1 MNPDPHGA
9 ADRSARQA
17 DTPAATPAGAHPGAP
32 RWRQLHVLWLGAGLL
47 ALAALF
53 GLGIALKPAQSAA
66 PETAAAAATPGIRV
80 ETALAARANVP
91 VYLAGLG
98 TVQGFYTVT
107 ITARVDGELL
117 SLGFVEG
124 QMVRAGDLL
133 AQIDPRPYQAALDQ
147 AIAAKARDAAL
158 LANGRLDL
166 QRYEMLAP
174 EEFTS
179 KQTLETQRALV
190 SQFEAQ
196 LIGDQAAIDN
206 ARTQLDYTTI
216 RAPMAAR
223 TGIRLTDPGNIVRAA
238 TATGIVVLT
247 QVQPI
252 AVIFTLPADALAA
265 VRKAMAAG
273 PVSVSA
279 LARDGASLLGT
290 GKLALIDNLVDQ
302 TTGTIRLKAVFP
314 NQDNA
319 LWPGDFV
326 NARLLVRTR
335 SQVLTIPS
343 AAVQRG
349 PNGVFAYVVRSD
361 STVEA
366 RPLHVGEESAG
377 FSVVEQGLAEGD
389 RVTTSNQYRL
399 QPGAHVQVLT
409 PASSAPSSAAP
420 AIAPSVAPGAPPTSG
435 SPATAPSA
443 GSRSP

>member
-1 MNPDPHGA
+1 
-9 ADRSARQA
+9 
-17 DTPAATPAGAHPGAP
+17 
-32 RWRQLHVLWLGAGLL
+32 
-47 ALAALF
+47 
-53 GLGIALKPAQSAA
+53 
-66 PETAAAAATPGIRV
+66 
-80 ETALAARANVP
+80 
-91 VYLAGLG
+91 
-98 TVQGFYTVT
+98 
-107 ITARVDGELL
+107 
-117 SLGFVEG
+117 
-124 QMVRAGDLL
+124 
-133 AQIDPRPYQAALDQ
+133 
-147 AIAAKARDAAL
+147 
-158 LANGRLDL
+158 
-166 QRYEMLAP
+166 
-174 EEFTS
+174 
-179 KQTLETQRALV
+179 
-190 SQFEAQ
+190 
-196 LIGDQAAIDN
+196 
-206 ARTQLDYTTI
+206 
-216 RAPMAAR
+216 MAAR